1 MQRTFIQTPKG
12 LKAFLSH
19 SPNNIA
25 FHAGGDCK
33 DSTFRDSILHNRQA
47 LITPFL
53 MTQLAYL
60 NQIHST
66 QIIHANHGGFLGDG
80 DGIIITKSNIIGLIM
95 VADCNPI
102 LLFDKRQK
110 ILILL
115 HAGRAGVQYGIL
127 KKALQTLQKDFHTN
141 LQDLFVYCG
150 PSIRA
155 CCYEV
160 KEEVFSDDSLNYGK
174 ILREGKI
181 YLDLIAILKEQ
192 LESFGIT
199 HYEISPLCTCC
210 ENSYF
215 SYRRDLHCGRF
226 GLFAY
231 LI

>member
-1 MQRTFIQTPKG
+1 MQKTFIQTPQG

-19 SPNNIA
+19 SPDNIA

-33 DSTFRDSILHNRQA
+33 NPAFRDSILHNRQK
-47 LITPFL
+47 LIMPFSI
-53 MTQLAYL
+53 TQLAYL
-60 NQIHST
+60 NQIHGT
-66 QIIHANHGGFLGDG
+66 KILHANHGGLLGDG

-127 KKALQTLQKDFHTN
+127 KEALQTLQKDFHTN

-160 KEEVFSDDSLNYGK
+160 KEEVFSDDSLNCGK
-174 ILREGKI
+174 ILRESKI
-181 YLDLIAILKEQ
+181 YLDLIAILKAQ
-192 LESFGIT
+192 LESFGILN
-199 HYEISPLCTCC
+199 YEISPLCTCC

-231 LI
+231 LV